1 MNNNI
6 TCPKCG
12 NIFDVENVLA
22 ADIEQKIKRD
32 YQQKWNATLDEIS
45 AEKNKLAEDLKAFE
59 EKKKK
64 ENQLFQEKLNQEKS
78 KLQIELSEQLKAS
91 MTKEFEQKLNML
103 EESNKEQ
110 ESKLAEARN
119 KEIEFL
125 RKERELKNRE
135 EELELSIEKKIQE
148 ERKALID
155 SVRSQESERSK
166 IKEDEMMLKMKELER
181 QLIVQKELADQ
192 MKRKAEQGS
201 MQLQGEVQELALEE
215 MLRNH
220 FPYDIVTEVGKGVKG
235 ADCIMT
241 INNQFGNECG
251 KIIFE
256 SKRTENFGGDWID
269 KLKADMLSQKADL
282 AVIVTKTMPKEM
294 EQFGEKNGVYICTF
308 REVKSLTQ
316 LLRSGIIRVHEARKN
331 QENKGDKMVALYNY
345 LTGQEFVGNW
355 NAIREGFRNLRQM
368 LQKERDDFERNW
380 KKKEKQLELIIQN
393 SLQISG
399 SMQGIAGQHA
409 IDMDLGEKESD
420 NLLEE

>member
-6 TCPKCG
+6 TCPNCG
-12 NIFDVENVLA
+12 NTFDVENVIA
-22 ADIEQKIKRD
+22 ADLEQKIKKD
-32 YQQKWNATLDEIS
+32 YQEKWKESQEKIAI
-45 AEKNKLAEDLKAFE
+45 EKNKLATEVEAFE
-59 EKKKK
+59 EKKKR
-64 ENQLFQEKLNQEKS
+64 ENQLFQERLNQEKS
-78 KLQIELSEQLKAS
+78 KIHSELSEQLKSSLA
-91 MTKEFEQKLNML
+91 KDFEEKLQSL
-103 EESNKEQ
+103 ESSNKEQ
-110 ESKLAEARN
+110 EDRLKEAKA
-119 KEIEFL
+119 KELEYL
-125 RKERELKNRE
+125 KREKELKNRE
-135 EELELSIEKKIQE
+135 EEMELSIEKRLQE
-148 ERKALID
+148 ERNTIVD
-155 SVRSQESERSK
+155 SIRKQEAERNK
-166 IKEDEMMLKMKELER
+166 IKEDDMMQKVMELEK
-181 QLIVQKELADQ
+181 QLKDQKDLADQ

-215 MLRNH
+215 LLRNH

-316 LLRSGIIRVHEARKN
+316 LLRAGIIRVFEARKN

-345 LTGQEFVGNW
+345 LTGPEFVGNW

-409 IDMDLGEKESD
+409 IDMELQDKEDEKWIDE
-420 NLLEE
+420 